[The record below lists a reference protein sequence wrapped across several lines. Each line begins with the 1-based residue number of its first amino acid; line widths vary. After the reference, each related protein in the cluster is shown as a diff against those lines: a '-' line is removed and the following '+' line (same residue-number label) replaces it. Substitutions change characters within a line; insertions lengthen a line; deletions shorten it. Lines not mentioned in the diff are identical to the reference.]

1 MSKYTE
7 NQTEYRDSALLVEC
21 LQEMG
26 IKQVDVHKTAQP
38 LIGYHGDKRAETAEI
53 IIPRKVVGRAS
64 NDIGFKLGA
73 NGSYTAIISEYDSAT
88 GYDAKWQAKLKATY
102 AERGIIQKAKQK
114 GCTFAGK
121 KILPSGKIQLQFVM
135 S

>member
-38 LIGYHGDKRAETAEI
+38 LIGYRGDKRAETAEI
-53 IIPRKVVGRAS
+53 IIPRKAVGRAS

-73 NGSYTAIISEYDSAT
+73 NGSYTAIISEFDTGRYGAT
-88 GYDAKWQAKLKATY
+88 WQAKLKATY

-121 KILPSGKIQLQFVM
+121 KVLPSGKIQLQFVM
-135 S
+135 A